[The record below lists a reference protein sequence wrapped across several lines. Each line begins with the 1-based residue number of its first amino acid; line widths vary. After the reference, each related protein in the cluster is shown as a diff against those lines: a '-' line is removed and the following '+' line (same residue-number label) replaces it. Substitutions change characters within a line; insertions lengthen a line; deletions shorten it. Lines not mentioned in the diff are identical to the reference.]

1 MAELIVKVLKIVALV
16 AVVSVIVTY
25 MVSLFVPALSGFG
38 DAVDTFS
45 GYLGAY
51 LYCART
57 VINWL
62 MTPVVANVMLVSFFV
77 LPFVKVA
84 LRWLWRFQNLD
95 QN

>member
-1 MAELIVKVLKIVALV
+1 MVELIVKALKIIAIV
-16 AVVSVIVTY
+16 AVVGVIVTY
-25 MVSLFVPALSGFG
+25 MVSTFVPALSGFA

-57 VINWL
+57 VINWI
-62 MTPVVANVMLVSFFV
+62 MTPVIANVMLISFFV
-77 LPFVKVA
+77 LPFVKVG